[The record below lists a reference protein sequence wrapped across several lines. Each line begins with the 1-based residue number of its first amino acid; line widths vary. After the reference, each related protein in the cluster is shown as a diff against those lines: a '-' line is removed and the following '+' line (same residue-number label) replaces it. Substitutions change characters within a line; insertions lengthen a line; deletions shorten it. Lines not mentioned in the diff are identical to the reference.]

1 LQGKR
6 QNTIKLDDNR
16 DFIFILLV
24 HEINE
29 LKEKTMPTVNRY
41 VDISQVDKE
50 QRKDYIDRHSPF
62 VHCDAAAKANEKFA
76 VTVKMGNEYAHPDDS
91 DHHIRSIQLYNGQ
104 TLLAEASF
112 PAGTLGGDGTKG
124 NAEVTFNIVPEAG
137 TLSLSA
143 MSYCTKHGLWESDPV
158 EVNVA

>member
-1 LQGKR
+1 
-6 QNTIKLDDNR
+6 
-16 DFIFILLV
+16 
-24 HEINE
+24 
-29 LKEKTMPTVNRY
+29 MPTVNRY

-50 QRKDYIDRHSPF
+50 QKKDYIDRHSPF
-62 VHCDAAAKANEKFA
+62 VHCADSATAGEKFA

-91 DHHIRSIQLYNGQ
+91 DHHIRSIQLFNGP

-124 NAEVTFNIVPEAG
+124 NAEVTFNIVPAAG
-137 TLSLSA
+137 ELSLTA

-158 EVNVA
+158 TVTVS